1 MRINRGWFI
10 FLFFVG
16 IGLGALMKRG
26 ERKNR
31 R

>member
-10 FLFFVG
+10 PLLFVG